1 LNFNKNPRLSYPKQ
15 EASSDVVPS
24 HWTGARRKLASAGE
38 TPPTERYS
46 LSSASHRTVTVVTV
60 VTLIFTPMLKGHR
73 WKNVLTGKT
82 TDTQTVQ
89 CASHHPCPK
98 HKRIVRK
105 IILPKP

>member
-1 LNFNKNPRLSYPKQ
+1 
-15 EASSDVVPS
+15 
-24 HWTGARRKLASAGE
+24 
-38 TPPTERYS
+38 

-60 VTLIFTPMLKGHR
+60 VTLIFTPMLKGHH

-82 TDTQTVQ
+82 TETHTAQ
-89 CASHHPCPK
+89 CASHHPCSK